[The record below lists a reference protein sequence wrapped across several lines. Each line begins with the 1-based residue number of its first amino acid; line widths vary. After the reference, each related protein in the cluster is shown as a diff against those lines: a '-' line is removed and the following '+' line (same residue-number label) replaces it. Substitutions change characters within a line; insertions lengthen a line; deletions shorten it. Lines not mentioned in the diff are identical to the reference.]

1 MTVLTDF
8 LISKTYIRYTIKYC
22 TAFKLMVKKSIKES
36 ILSNEEKKD
45 SKNHIVTVLLCKN
58 NSTK

>member
-1 MTVLTDF
+1 
-8 LISKTYIRYTIKYC
+8 
-22 TAFKLMVKKSIKES
+22 MVKKSIKES